1 MSPEKCSKKIF
12 KNLPKR
18 RLKIPDALTTNY
30 ANNASSPGNPS
41 DKWPAIIGV
50 RSPITGFVL
59 HRTAVWS
66 PNFGQKLA
74 ETCVEFTVFG
84 SSENEKFCYSTT
96 KISDSTRDWE
106 SRSLDTRKRESKSC
120 VIGNHVLELS
130 FVSQRNI
137 FKRFSN
143 WWKSII
149 RNWPGF
155 AYRLQFQTLEDR
167 SSKLRR
173 NPDPPDLRTGGRR
186 LSVGEYEDSLLGKM
200 KETHSMH
207 YSDCH
212 VSNFIAQISLHSKVR
227 LLGSAARQHR
237 AL

>member
-1 MSPEKCSKKIF
+1 MPWQRIMQTTPALRAIQVTNGLQLLAYARRLLASCYTGLLF
-12 KNLPKR
+12 GVQTLDRNLPK
-18 RLKIPDALTTNY
+18 
-30 ANNASSPGNPS
+30 
-41 DKWPAIIGV
+41 
-50 RSPITGFVL
+50 
-59 HRTAVWS
+59 
-66 PNFGQKLA
+66 LA
-74 ETCVEFTVFG
+74 CVEFTVFG